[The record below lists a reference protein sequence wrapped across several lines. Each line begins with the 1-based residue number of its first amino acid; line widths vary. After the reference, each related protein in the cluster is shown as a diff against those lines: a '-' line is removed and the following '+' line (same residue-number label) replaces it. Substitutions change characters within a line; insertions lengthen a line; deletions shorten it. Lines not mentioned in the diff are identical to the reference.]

1 MKVKKTTLKIIFTQ
15 KLRNMMKKFLHKAN
29 AQKIFFT
36 TLTTEKMQKLFKKN
50 DSNKINDE

>member
-50 DSNKINDE
+50 ESKQN